1 MPDDG
6 HIFDYSQITDNIFI
20 GSDLCKG
27 NECPIHGP
35 EFERLQIL
43 AEINLSAEKKEI
55 PPDGIDIYAWI
66 PTADKHAPTQEQLD
80 FGTAIIN
87 EAVRNNKKIYIHC
100 KNGHGR
106 APTMVIAYLIR
117 YQGKTINE
125 AFTMVLNKRMEVH
138 LELVQREALEKF
150 EASLIK

>member
-1 MPDDG
+1 MPDDS
-6 HIFDYSQITDNIFI
+6 HIFDYSQITDNIYI

-27 NECPIHGP
+27 NECSIHGA

-55 PPDGIDIYAWI
+55 PPDGIDIYSWI
-66 PTADKHAPTQEQLD
+66 PTADNHAPTQEQLD
-80 FGTAIIN
+80 FGTSIIN
-87 EAVRNNKKIYIHC
+87 EAVRNNKKIFVHC

-106 APTMVIAYLIR
+106 SPTMVAAYLIR
-117 YQGKTINE
+117 FQGKTVDE
-125 AFTMVLNKRMEVH
+125 AIRLIINKRMEVH